1 MKNEITKHTAKLNE
15 SLVRELEFYNDTH
28 NFRYNLFLKLF
39 RELKSEESELSIF
52 IDININDGT

>member
-1 MKNEITKHTAKLNE
+1 MKNEIAKHTTKLNE
-15 SLVRELEFYNDTH
+15 SLVRELEFHNDTD
-28 NFRYNLFLKLF
+28 NFRYNLFLNLF